1 MGEIV
6 DLKKYRE
13 KIEEAENKKIHED
26 ISRLKAEIDEIVSEM
41 ESPWADQVYYSE
53 YIAMLPHLSSLSTTL
68 DGYSWSRSDDSDFQ
82 IDGIDYVVTQR
93 GEEEE

>member
-6 DLKKYRE
+6 DLEKYRK
-13 KIEEAENKKIHED
+13 KIEEDENEEIHKD
-26 ISRLKAEIDEIVSEM
+26 ISRLKIELDEIISEM

-53 YIAMLPHLSSLSTTL
+53 YIAMLPHLSALSTTL

-82 IDGIDYVVTQR
+82 IDGIDYVITQR
-93 GEEEE
+93 GEEE